1 MHDWIFFLGGSALV
15 LAVASVMYV
24 GVVRPALKPQLRS
37 DPAPKAWQADQVV
50 VEPPAPPSAQGAN
63 AVVDAAKANS
73 ASEDGTE
80 PETGELLEEFRMK
93 LRQTVKQK
101 KPAITAEMLDTAN
114 SYQDKAALVRML
126 ASEDSSRVAT
136 VIKQMI
142 EGSSDKNR

>member
-1 MHDWIFFLGGSALV
+1 M
-15 LAVASVMYV
+15 
-24 GVVRPALKPQLRS
+24 
-37 DPAPKAWQADQVV
+37 V

-63 AVVDAAKANS
+63 AVADAAKANS